1 MAAKKKQ
8 ENAKSEEVEEKVETK
23 TEEKE
28 VEVKTEAQLL
38 KEQLDEKNDLYLR
51 LAAEYDNYR
60 KRSQKEKD
68 AAYTN
73 SKANVLEELLPI
85 LDNFERAAAN
95 SEAPAEEYKKGI
107 DMIFN
112 QFSETLKKMGVES
125 FGEPGDEFDPN
136 QHSAVMH
143 IDDDEQ
149 PENTIVEVFSKG
161 YKLNDRI
168 LRFAVVKVAN

>member
-1 MAAKKKQ
+1 MAAKEKKKQ
-8 ENAKSEEVEEKVETK
+8 EKTETEEIEEKVEEK
-23 TEEKE
+23 KEE
-28 VEVKTEAQLL
+28 KTEAQLL